1 MFKVPVGCFRI
12 MCYGWIIAGIAF
24 ILGLNRN
31 GENLTGA
38 GFLGLVVGLIGLYM
52 TRSKD

>member
-1 MFKVPVGCFRI
+1 MFKMPAGCFRF
-12 MCYGWIIAGIAF
+12 MCYGWILVGIVF

-38 GFLGLVVGLIGLYM
+38 GVLGIAIGAIGLYV
-52 TRSKD
+52 TRSRD